1 MYKIKFDGY
10 ASVFNVKDH
19 LNDVILP
26 LSFSKNNIE
35 NIKLLYEHDANREIG
50 FIVDMYQDE
59 VGLYIEGIVDTNDKN
74 VINMILD
81 DTLNGLSIGYMVKN
95 HYYKEN
101 TRIITDIELLEI
113 SLVARPANKYSCIK
127 YKKIY

>member
-1 MYKIKFDGY
+1 M
-10 ASVFNVKDH
+10 FNVKDH

-35 NIKLLYEHDANREIG
+35 NVKLLYEHDVNREIG
-50 FIVDMYQDE
+50 FIMDMYQDE

-81 DTLNGLSIGYMVKN
+81 DTLN
-95 HYYKEN
+95 
-101 TRIITDIELLEI
+101 
-113 SLVARPANKYSCIK
+113 
-127 YKKIY
+127 